1 MPVSADETKTVTYSK
16 APQISTKSFLNPG
29 TPPIQDIPSIR
40 GVMGGTRVAP
50 PPSEPTEPQ
59 AAPANEPPA
68 ANEPAEPKADI
79 EPPAPTTEPA
89 DVESPVAATSSEPE
103 DFATC
108 WNQLFTELFS
118 NNFLIYYNLK
128 DETPEYQDD
137 TIRITVKN
145 DIQRE
150 EFDSRRKSILEY
162 WRNHFKLNVD
172 DLEIIVNEQKAEKKV
187 IINSED
193 KLNNM
198 MEQNS
203 QLKDFL
209 SILQFRIKD

>member
-1 MPVSADETKTVTYSK
+1 MENPV
-16 APQISTKSFLNPG
+16 
-29 TPPIQDIPSIR
+29 
-40 GVMGGTRVAP
+40 
-50 PPSEPTEPQ
+50 
-59 AAPANEPPA
+59 
-68 ANEPAEPKADI
+68 
-79 EPPAPTTEPA
+79 PTTTSAAVETPVPA
-89 DVESPVAATSSEPE
+89 SSSEPE

-108 WNQLFTELFS
+108 WTQLFTELFS
-118 NNFLIYYNLK
+118 NNFLIYYSMK

-172 DLEIIVNEQKAEKKV
+172 DLEITVNEQKAEKKV

-193 KLNNM
+193 KMNNM
-198 MEQNS
+198 MEQNP

>member
-1 MPVSADETKTVTYSK
+1 MVTYSTT
-16 APQISTKSFLNPG
+16 PQISTKSFLNPG
-29 TPPIQDIPSIR
+29 TPPIPELPSIR
-40 GVMGGTRVAP
+40 GVMGGARVAP
-50 PPSEPTEPQ
+50 PESEPSASSAGSATAPTVPETLP
-59 AAPANEPPA
+59 AEENPAPAVE
-68 ANEPAEPKADI
+68 I
-79 EPPAPTTEPA
+79 PTVETPVTET
-89 DVESPVAATSSEPE
+89 VATEEAVPE

-108 WNQLFTELFS
+108 WHQLFSELFG
-118 NNFLIYYNLK
+118 NNFLIYYNMK

-137 TIRITVKN
+137 IIRITVKN
-145 DIQRE
+145 DIQKE

-172 DLEIIVNEQKAEKKV
+172 DLDIIVDEQKTEKKV
-187 IINSED
+187 IINAED

-198 MEQNS
+198 MEQNP

>member
-1 MPVSADETKTVTYSK
+1 MVSDST
-16 APQISTKSFLNPG
+16 APKISTKSFINPG
-29 TPPIQDIPSIR
+29 TPPIPEMPSIR

-50 PPSEPTEPQ
+50 PPSEATEPQ
-59 AAPANEPPA
+59 ASPAIVPPPANEPTEPETPMENPDPTAEPA
-68 ANEPAEPKADI
+68 AVETPAAET
-79 EPPAPTTEPA
+79 PA
-89 DVESPVAATSSEPE
+89 EPE

-198 MEQNS
+198 MEQNQ

-209 SILQFRIKD
+209 NILQFRIKD

>member
-1 MPVSADETKTVTYSK
+1 MVTYSTT
-16 APQISTKSFLNPG
+16 PQISTKSFLNPG
-29 TPPIQDIPSIR
+29 TPPIQELPSIR
-40 GVMGGTRVAP
+40 GLMGGARVAP
-50 PPSEPTEPQ
+50 PPSEPTVTQ
-59 AAPANEPPA
+59 ASPANEPPT
-68 ANEPAEPKADI
+68 ANEPPEPDTPM
-79 EPPAPTTEPA
+79 ENPVPTTTSAAVETPVPA
-89 DVESPVAATSSEPE
+89 SSSEPE

-108 WNQLFTELFS
+108 WTQLFTELFS
-118 NNFLIYYNLK
+118 NNFLIYYSMK

-172 DLEIIVNEQKAEKKV
+172 DLEITVNEQKAEKKV

-193 KLNNM
+193 KMNNM
-198 MEQNS
+198 MEQNP

>member
-1 MPVSADETKTVTYSK
+1 M
-16 APQISTKSFLNPG
+16 
-29 TPPIQDIPSIR
+29 PSIR

-50 PPSEPTEPQ
+50 PPSEATEPQ
-59 AAPANEPPA
+59 ASPAIVPPPANEPT
-68 ANEPAEPKADI
+68 EPETPI
-79 EPPAPTTEPA
+79 ENPVPTTEIANVETPA
-89 DVESPVAATSSEPE
+89 AETPTEPE

-193 KLNNM
+193 KMNNM
-198 MEQNS
+198 MEQNP